1 MSIGREDGFTI
12 AMAYCRALVP
22 FRSSNSPGELLRP
35 LLEQLGLEVEQPDQ
49 RTLMAFERPC
59 AGRRVNDYVRV
70 WADWSDIA
78 STGELWLETLSGE
91 CMAHSSTRCASV
103 LDRICS
109 GLNR

>member
-1 MSIGREDGFTI
+1 
-12 AMAYCRALVP
+12 MAYCRALVP
-22 FRSSNSPGELLRP
+22 FHSSSSPGELLRP

-59 AGRRVNDYVRV
+59 SGRRVNDYVRV
-70 WADWSDIA
+70 WADWSDMS

-103 LDRICS
+103 LERIRS
-109 GLNR
+109 GLNH

>member
-1 MSIGREDGFTI
+1 
-12 AMAYCRALVP
+12 MAYCRALVP

-59 AGRRVNDYVRV
+59 SGRRVNDYVRV

>member
-1 MSIGREDGFTI
+1 
-12 AMAYCRALVP
+12 MAYCRALIP
-22 FRSSNSPGELLRP
+22 FRSSGSPSERLRP
-35 LLEQLGLEVEQPDQ
+35 LLEQLGLEVEQPDP

-59 AGRRVNDYVRV
+59 SGRRANDYVRV
-70 WADWSDIA
+70 WADWSDID

-91 CMAHSSTRCASV
+91 FMAHSSTRCASV